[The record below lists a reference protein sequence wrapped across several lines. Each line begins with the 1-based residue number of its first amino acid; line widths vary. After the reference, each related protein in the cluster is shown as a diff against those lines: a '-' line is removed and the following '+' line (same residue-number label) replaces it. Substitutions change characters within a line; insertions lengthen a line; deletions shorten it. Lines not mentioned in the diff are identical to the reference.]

1 MEKEAVTSPNG
12 ANCPHRIKLAVRL
25 LMVLAAAAAVAAFF
39 LPWGTADE
47 EYREAAAQMPDVVYY
62 EPTGMTVSDA
72 ADLSLMEYAGV
83 YHSMGSVWEIYAVI
97 MYATL
102 AASVLAL
109 LLAAM
114 GKPIGA
120 GVFAILTLAAS
131 RVLVW
136 DFQDRGV
143 LPGST
148 HVWGPAPTAYLV
160 ATVVFVVAAV
170 GLFVLK
176 RREKAAVK
184 AGATVAQNV
193 Q

>member
-1 MEKEAVTSPNG
+1 MEKEAVTSLKG
-12 ANCPHRIKLAVRL
+12 ADRPRQIQLAVRL
-25 LMVLAAAAAVAAFF
+25 LMVLAAAVAVAAFF

-83 YHSMGSVWEIYAVI
+83 YHSMGSVWEVYAVI
-97 MYATL
+97 MYAIL

-120 GVFAILTLAAS
+120 GVLQSLCWRLRVCWYEISKIAACCP
-131 RVLVW
+131 VPPMYGEQPL
-136 DFQDRGV
+136 
-143 LPGST
+143 
-148 HVWGPAPTAYLV
+148 
-160 ATVVFVVAAV
+160 
-170 GLFVLK
+170 
-176 RREKAAVK
+176 RRISLRAWCSYSPQSGCSYSKDVRRP
-184 AGATVAQNV
+184 Q
-193 Q
+193 